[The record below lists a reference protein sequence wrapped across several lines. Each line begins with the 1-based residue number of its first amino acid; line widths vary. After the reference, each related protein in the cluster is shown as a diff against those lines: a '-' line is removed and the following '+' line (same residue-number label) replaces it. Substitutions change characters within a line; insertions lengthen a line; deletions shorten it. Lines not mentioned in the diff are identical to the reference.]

1 LAKEGRVAELRVWVF
16 FYGSF
21 MNRALLEQRG
31 IVLDQIE
38 VVRLPGYAISIG
50 PLANLTPSAADCVY
64 GILVRLTHRELAHL
78 YSDLPSAAGTPY
90 LPEAVLV
97 QTESGCWRPAL
108 SYVAPPSAPV
118 PPTPDYL
125 EHILSAAR
133 AYRFPAWYIER
144 LEGFRA

>member
-1 LAKEGRVAELRVWVF
+1 MAGPQVWVF

-31 IVLDQIE
+31 IVADQVE

-64 GILVRLTHRELAHL
+64 GILVRLTHRELDHL
-78 YSDLPSAAGTPY
+78 YADLPSAATRY

-97 QTESGCWRPAL
+97 QTEAGSWRPAL
-108 SYVAPPSAPV
+108 SYVTLPFESAPPA
-118 PPTPDYL
+118 PDYL
-125 EHILSAAR
+125 GHILSAAR
-133 AYRFPAWYIER
+133 EYRFPDWYIQR
-144 LEGFRA
+144 LEAFRV

>member
-1 LAKEGRVAELRVWVF
+1 MVAMEGRMAELRVWVF

-31 IVLDQIE
+31 IVPDQIE

-64 GILVRLTHRELAHL
+64 GILVRLTHRALDDL
-78 YSDLPSAAGTPY
+78 YANLPSAATRY

-97 QTESGCWRPAL
+97 QTESGSWRPAL
-108 SYVAPPSAPV
+108 SYFALPFEPAPPA
-118 PPTPDYL
+118 PDYL
-125 EHILSAAR
+125 EHILSAASG
-133 AYRFPAWYIER
+133 YGFPDWYIQR
-144 LEGFRA
+144 LEAFR

>member
-1 LAKEGRVAELRVWVF
+1 MAELQVWVF

-31 IVLDQIE
+31 IVLAQLE

-64 GILVRLTHRELAHL
+64 GILVRLTHRELDRL
-78 YSDLPSAAGTPY
+78 YANLPSAATRY
-90 LPEAVLV
+90 RPEAVLV
-97 QTESGCWRPAL
+97 QTEARSWRPAL
-108 SYVAPPSAPV
+108 SYVDLPFEPASPA
-118 PPTPDYL
+118 PDYL

-133 AYRFPAWYIER
+133 EYRFPDWYIQR
-144 LEGFRA
+144 LEAFRA